1 MPLFYQQN
9 INATT
14 RLAIWKIEESEIFF
28 SDTIPLQREITHPH
42 KRLQHL
48 AGRYL
53 LRFLFPSFPYSDI
66 QIAATKK
73 PFLTNEQFHFSI
85 SHCADYAVAIVSS
98 THRVGID
105 IEVPSEKV
113 VRIAHKFLSE
123 KEIANFKFP
132 ISNQPINQLTN
143 PLNKPI
149 NQLTNNPINQSTN
162 KLINTIPQYPNQPIN
177 QSTNKL
183 INPIPQL
190 TLLWSAKEAIFKWWG
205 NGEVDFSEMIQLEN
219 FELETRG
226 SFNASFQQ
234 TALQMH
240 YEMFDKLCLAWVI
253 TN

>member
-14 RLAIWKIEESEIFF
+14 RLAIWKIEESEIYF

-85 SHCADYAVAIVSS
+85 SHCADYAAAIVSS

-105 IEVPSEKV
+105 IEVPTEKV
-113 VRIAHKFLSE
+113 LRIAHKFLSE
-123 KEIANFKFP
+123 KEIANFQFQ
-132 ISNQPINQLTN
+132 ISNLGYNQP
-143 PLNKPI
+143 
-149 NQLTNNPINQSTN
+149 NNPIPQSTN
-162 KLINTIPQYPNQPIN
+162 KLINTIPQYPNKPIN
-177 QSTNKL
+177 QLTNKL

-205 NGEVDFSEMIQLEN
+205 NGEVDFSEMIQLDN